1 MTMNPMFELAKNFIV
16 EGLTYKLDAQN
27 NGQIGKELTINVH
40 PRVYYEGGERPS
52 EGHPQGGETADVKNP
67 MSKLFDQAL
76 AQRAGQP
83 TVMNRNKLYST
94 YNERKQDEELE
105 TKKDVIRKNVL
116 GSALGG
122 LFKGQAPP

>member
-1 MTMNPMFELAKNFIV
+1 M
-16 EGLTYKLDAQN
+16 
-27 NGQIGKELTINVH
+27 
-40 PRVYYEGGERPS
+40 
-52 EGHPQGGETADVKNP
+52 KNP

-116 GSALGG
+116 GNALGG
-122 LFKGQAPP
+122 LFKGHATPQDQSSNPAATLGSVLKGLKGLKATAGPN